1 MKCAQLS
8 VLSALLTSL
17 LRPHLLPLLS
27 SLAVCPGQFDF
38 VVDPPDETKIPPGTF
53 PCDRTPEHAHHM
65 RPRASLK
72 TSPQH
77 HRFLPI
83 FPLVYMHTLV
93 HTYLHACNPPF
104 PMPAKSG
111 VRRCRGAGRR
121 PPNRNSRPGRAS
133 LATSA
138 SSPEPVPRARPRIWP
153 LSPRFHQSHTRPRLR
168 WVAQDPS
175 AAPETAVSLRRL

>member
-104 PMPAKSG
+104 PLF
-111 VRRCRGAGRR
+111 
-121 PPNRNSRPGRAS
+121 RNP
-133 LATSA
+133 
-138 SSPEPVPRARPRIWP
+138 
-153 LSPRFHQSHTRPRLR
+153 Q
-168 WVAQDPS
+168 PS
-175 AAPETAVSLRRL
+175 AHNPQSSTPSQSSLGVLTTGMRSNVQRTSWG